1 MTLFQSARLLLNSAK
16 QICMSI
22 KTDFITIDL
31 VKKRLSEKN
40 PKKVLIV

>member
-31 VKKRLSEKN
+31 VKKGCQKKI
-40 PKKVLIV
+40 PKKVSIV